1 VDSRSLLQEITNNG
15 FRWIDLGD
23 PDKEQVSKLGK
34 GFTFHELNLEDCLS
48 KIQIPKIDRYD
59 DHIFVILH
67 FPVIERERIP
77 KSSQLAVFIGNN
89 YLVTVHH
96 GELRPV
102 AEMFQQCSSSE
113 KSRQELMGRSAGYL
127 FHSII
132 DVLTDDLLNIV
143 RKIVGNI
150 DDIEDVV
157 FDEKTDAAKEISYI
171 RREITSLRRIAIPL
185 RRTLTEVAAKDIEHF
200 SEEDL
205 TLYFDDVNDHI
216 DKAIETL
223 DESKETIEIFKDT
236 DFMHGTDKSNKIL
249 AVLTIIFTLSMP
261 VSIISQL
268 YGMNVDIPVVG
279 EPDSPQVLGRYTTFI
294 IIVAGSAAAALG
306 MFAYFHKIS
315 WV

>member
-1 VDSRSLLQEITNNG
+1 MLEEITNNG
-15 FRWIDLGD
+15 FRWIDVGD
-23 PDKEQVSKLGK
+23 PDRVLMKELGSR
-34 GFTFHELNLEDCLS
+34 FTFHELNLEDCLS

-59 DHIFVILH
+59 DHVFVILH

-102 AEMFQQCSSSE
+102 AEIFQQCSQSE
-113 KSRQELMGRSAGYL
+113 KSKQELMGKSAGYL

-132 DVLTDDLLNIV
+132 DALTDDMLNIV
-143 RKIVGNI
+143 KKIVGNI

-185 RRTLTEVAAKDIEHF
+185 RRTLTEVTARDIEHF

-216 DKAIETL
+216 DKAIDTL

-261 VSIISQL
+261 VSIVSSL
-268 YGMNVDIPVVG
+268 YGMNVDIPIVG
-279 EPDSPQVLGRYTTFI
+279 EQDSAEFLGRYTTFL

-306 MFAYFHKIS
+306 MFAYFHKIR

>member
-1 VDSRSLLQEITNNG
+1 LGLLEEIINNG
-15 FRWIDLGD
+15 FTWIDVGSPDRALMRQLGD
-23 PDKEQVSKLGK
+23 R
-34 GFTFHELNLEDCLS
+34 FTFHELNLEDCLS
-48 KIQIPKIDRYD
+48 KIQMPKIDRYD
-59 DHIFVILH
+59 DHVFVILH

-77 KSSQLAVFIGNN
+77 KSSQLAMFIGNN

-96 GELRPV
+96 SELTQV
-102 AEMFQQCSSSE
+102 TEIFQQCRQGE
-113 KSRQELMGRSAGYL
+113 KARQDLMGKSAGYL

-132 DVLTDDLLNIV
+132 DALTDDMLNIV
-143 RKIVGNI
+143 KKIVGNI

-157 FDEKTDAAKEISYI
+157 FDEKQDAAREISYI

-185 RRTLTEVAAKDIEHF
+185 RRTLTEVTAKDIEHF

-205 TLYFDDVNDHI
+205 TLYFDNVNDHI
-216 DKAIETL
+216 DKAIDTL

-236 DFMHGTDKSNKIL
+236 DFMHGTDRSNKIL

-261 VSIISQL
+261 VSIISSL
-268 YGMNVDIPVVG
+268 YGMNVDIPTIG
-279 EPDSPQVLGRYTTFI
+279 ESDSALLLGRYSTFI

-306 MFAYFHKIS
+306 MLAYFHRIR

>member
-1 VDSRSLLQEITNNG
+1 LLEEITNNG
-15 FRWIDLGD
+15 FRWIDVGD
-23 PDKEQVSKLGK
+23 PDRSLMKELGDR
-34 GFTFHELNLEDCLS
+34 FTFHELNLEDCLS

-67 FPVIERERIP
+67 FPIIERERIP

-89 YLVTVHH
+89 YLVTVHQK
-96 GELRPV
+96 ELRPV
-102 AEMFQQCSSSE
+102 TEIFQQCSQSE
-113 KSRQELMGRSAGYL
+113 KSRQELMGKSAGYL
-127 FHSII
+127 FHSIV
-132 DVLTDDLLNIV
+132 DALTDDMLNIV
-143 RKIVGNI
+143 KKIVGNI

-185 RRTLTEVAAKDIEHF
+185 RRTLAEVAAKDIEHF
-200 SEEDL
+200 SEEDF

-223 DESKETIEIFKDT
+223 EESKETIEIFKDT
-236 DFMHGTDKSNKIL
+236 DFTHGTDKSNKIL
-249 AVLTIIFTLSMP
+249 AMLTIIFTLSMP
-261 VSIISQL
+261 VSILSSL
-268 YGMNVDIPVVG
+268 YGMNVDIPIF
-279 EPDSPQVLGRYTTFI
+279 EESDSVKFLGRYTTFI

-306 MFAYFHKIS
+306 MFAYFHKIR

>member
-1 VDSRSLLQEITNNG
+1 LDLLEEITNNG
-15 FRWIDLGD
+15 FTWIDGSPDRALMKQLGD
-23 PDKEQVSKLGK
+23 R
-34 GFTFHELNLEDCLS
+34 FTFHELNLEDCLS

-89 YLVTVHH
+89 YLVTVHQK
-96 GELRPV
+96 ELRPV
-102 AEMFQQCSSSE
+102 AEIFQQCRQSE
-113 KSRQELMGRSAGYL
+113 KSRQELMGKSAGYL
-127 FHSII
+127 FHSIV
-132 DVLTDDLLNIV
+132 DALTDDMLNIV
-143 RKIVGNI
+143 KKIVGNI

-200 SEEDL
+200 SEEDF

-236 DFMHGTDKSNKIL
+236 DFTHGTDKSNKIL
-249 AVLTIIFTLSMP
+249 AMLTIIFTLSMP
-261 VSIISQL
+261 VSILSSL
-268 YGMNVDIPVVG
+268 YGMNVDIPIF
-279 EPDSPQVLGRYTTFI
+279 EESDSAKFLGRYTTFI

-306 MFAYFHKIS
+306 MFAYFHRIR